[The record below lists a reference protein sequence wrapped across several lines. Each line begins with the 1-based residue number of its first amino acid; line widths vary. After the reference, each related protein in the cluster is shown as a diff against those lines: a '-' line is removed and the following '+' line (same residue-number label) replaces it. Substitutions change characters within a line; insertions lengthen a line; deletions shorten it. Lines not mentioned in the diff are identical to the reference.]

1 MNGSFAGRGH
11 YRIGFSWVFSRPF
24 QLSFVARLKAWPSFP
39 PGSLTTKRN
48 FGMSRSSV
56 TSTKDDST
64 RSWKKWTQRT
74 KPEKPARSQV
84 KHLAL
89 PRFWRRYCGLPKH
102 AQKLADQKFELLEA
116 NPLGLHYRA
125 SERETRGHGL
135 VLDRTHTRNMTGC
148 LHE

>member
-1 MNGSFAGRGH
+1 MAELSAWFADYQAKLWDEQIERDLDEGRLDALLEEVDAAYEAGKA
-11 YRIGFSWVFSRPF
+11 RP
-24 QLSFVARLKAWPSFP
+24 LSGEASC
-39 PGSLTTKRN
+39 
-48 FGMSRSSV
+48 SS
-56 TSTKDDST
+56 
-64 RSWKKWTQRT
+64 
-74 KPEKPARSQV
+74 
-84 KHLAL
+84 
-89 PRFWRRYCGLPKH
+89 RFWRRYCGLPKH